1 VYVYLCVLPKGTYN
15 ITRKEKRQYGQ
26 ENGLMGR
33 AGRQGE
39 DRTITKNIFFS
50 KIKFY
55 LKTPQ

>member
-1 VYVYLCVLPKGTYN
+1 VLPKGTYN